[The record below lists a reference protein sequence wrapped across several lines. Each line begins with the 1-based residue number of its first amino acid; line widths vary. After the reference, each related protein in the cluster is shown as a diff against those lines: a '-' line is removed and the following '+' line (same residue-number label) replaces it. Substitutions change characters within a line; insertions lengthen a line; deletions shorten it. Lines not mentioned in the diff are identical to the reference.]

1 MILKKCNGCGS
12 ILQDTEPDKPGF
24 IPKLTTTSEYCQRCF
39 RMKHY
44 NELPKIVAS
53 NSDYEKVI
61 DDVMD
66 KNGLVIFIVDL
77 FSFKST
83 FNKKMIEKLR
93 KKDVILVANKYDLLP
108 KSTNPASVV
117 DWLSKECEKF
127 SFKVIA
133 IHLISAKKGYFI
145 DDLIMNIENFRRG
158 RDVYFVGCANV
169 GKSSLINALLKR
181 FTTRTDDL
189 ISTSN
194 IPGTTLDLINIP
206 FFSDN
211 KGFVD
216 TPGLI
221 NEGNILNKLMPTSY
235 KNIIP
240 NEEINPITYQIQEG
254 NCVFIG
260 GLFVVDILKADN
272 LSITCYFSRRLN
284 VHRTKSK
291 RIPLFMEKH
300 IGEMLTPPSADE
312 LANIEYVS
320 KEYDI
325 SAKKNELYVSGLGF
339 VGFNKPCKVRV
350 TYIKGVDVESRNGII
365 GRKI

>member
-169 GKSSLINALLKR
+169 GKSSLINSIIRRMTPK
-181 FTTRTDDL
+181 TEDV
-189 ISTSN
+189 ISTSI
-194 IPGTTLDLINIP
+194 IPGTTLNEIRLLFFDDGKYLI
-206 FFSDN
+206 
-211 KGFVD
+211 D

-221 NEGNILNKLMPTSY
+221 NEGDILNRLLPKSY
-235 KNIIP
+235 EKILPKN
-240 NEEINPITYQIQEG
+240 EIKPITYQIKTG
-254 NCVFIG
+254 NTVLLA
-260 GLFVVDILKADN
+260 GLASLSFECEEDI
-272 LSITCYFSRRLN
+272 SVI
-284 VHRTKSK
+284 V
-291 RIPLFMEKH
+291 
-300 IGEMLTPPSADE
+300 
-312 LANIEYVS
+312 YVS
-320 KEYDI
+320 KDLYIQRSKTANLEHLVKTQTGKLLNPPVEEELSKIFY
-325 SAKKNELYVSGLGF
+325 AHKKVSLDGLKKKSIWFAGFGF
-339 VGFNKPCKVRV
+339 VSVIGKCEIDIRYIDKSEVYV
-350 TYIKGVDVESRNGII
+350 TNAII
-365 GRKI
+365 